1 MNNGQ
6 HAIEVEHLSFTY
18 QGKPVLKDISFV
30 VEKND
35 FLLISGPNGGGKT
48 TLLRLLLGILK
59 PEGGSIRVFGERPQT
74 ASRRIGYVPQ
84 DSSSNRDFPIS
95 VHDVVRMGRFGTT
108 GDHSRTSDA
117 GIIRESLEMV
127 DMWEYRN
134 RWIGE
139 LSGGQRQRVFI
150 ARALASRPDML
161 FLDEPTASIDMEGQ
175 LKIYEILKTL
185 NERTT
190 LVVVS
195 HDVSALLGFAKSV
208 AYVNGSLHLHR
219 APCLALD
226 KLGKLA
232 GTSLQDI
239 CPPEFLIRI
248 VGTDSAKQ
256 GAPDA

>member
-6 HAIEVEHLSFTY
+6 NVIEVDKISFSY
-18 QGKPVLKDISFV
+18 QGKTVLEDITFT
-30 VEKND
+30 VERNE

-48 TLLRLLLGILK
+48 TLLKLLLGILN
-59 PEGGSIRVFGERPQT
+59 PENGRIRIFGDRPQT

-84 DSSSNRDFPIS
+84 DSTSNRDFPIS
-95 VHDVVRMGRFGTT
+95 VLDVVRMGRIGAEKN
-108 GDHSRTSDA
+108 GVESDVV
-117 GIIRESLEMV
+117 IIRESLELV

-150 ARALASRPDML
+150 ARALAARPDML
-161 FLDEPTASIDMEGQ
+161 FMDEPTASIDMEGQ

-190 LVVVS
+190 MLVVS
-195 HDVSALLGFAKSV
+195 HDISALLGFAKSV
-208 AYVNGSLHLHR
+208 AYVNGSLHLHH
-219 APCLALD
+219 APCLAID

-232 GTSLQDI
+232 GTSLRDI

-248 VGTDSAKQ
+248 VGNNPAKH
-256 GAPDA
+256 GVSDA